1 MKYLVLA
8 AALAAAHPAWAD
20 VAIAFGDCS
29 AWGVGSGRFM
39 SDAEHRAYEFCRQS
53 GAGGCR
59 IIARGRGECVYTV
72 LQEGR
77 RCGHWWG
84 MARSERRAQDIAIA
98 ECRGGGGRECR
109 VVNTTC
115 N

>member
-1 MKYLVLA
+1 MKYLALA

-77 RCGHWWG
+77 VLFQHDGSNAALAGFDVKVTDHTG
-84 MARSERRAQDIAIA
+84 ASSGPPQIVKVDV
-98 ECRGGGGRECR
+98 RG
-109 VVNTTC
+109 
-115 N
+115 